1 MKTKILQALKQRY
14 SNLGVG
20 EKAFDGV
27 ADLLSKTI
35 TEEGKIEEGVGYAEA
50 FLKAYQSDLDKERG
64 SASQL
69 RKELEELKKPKKEEP
84 KKEDP
89 MTPSD
94 PSGEILKQVLEK
106 LDAQGEQ
113 LRVLR
118 GEKLHEGK
126 LSQINALLTEKK
138 VPTSF
143 SVMALSGRTFD
154 EGTNIEE
161 LVSNIEEGYKKF
173 QEEVANETFKGGAK
187 PDSGGGGTGD
197 ELDAIITQT
206 KEGTKSILNEK

>member
-1 MKTKILQALKQRY
+1 MKTKILQTLKQRY
-14 SNLGVG
+14 SNLGVS

-35 TEEGKIEEGVGYAEA
+35 TEESKIEEGVGYAEA

-69 RKELEELKKPKKEEP
+69 RKELEELKKPKKEETNTP
-84 KKEDP
+84 TP
-89 MTPSD
+89 PSD
-94 PSGEILKQVLEK
+94 PNGEILKQVLET
-106 LDAQGEQ
+106 LQAQGKEIQ
-113 LRVLR
+113 ALR
-118 GEKLHEGK
+118 GERSHEGK
-126 LSQINALLTEKK
+126 LSQINALLAEKK

>member
-1 MKTKILQALKQRY
+1 MKTKILQTLKQRY
-14 SNLGVG
+14 SNLGVS

-35 TEEGKIEEGVGYAEA
+35 TEESKIEEGVGYAEA

-64 SASQL
+64 SSSQL
-69 RKELEELKKPKKEEP
+69 RKELEELRKPKKEETNTP
-84 KKEDP
+84 TP
-89 MTPSD
+89 PSD
-94 PSGEILKQVLEK
+94 PNGEILKQVLET
-106 LDAQGEQ
+106 LQAQGKEIQ
-113 LRVLR
+113 ALR
-118 GEKLHEGK
+118 GERSHEGK
-126 LSQINALLTEKK
+126 LSQINALLAEKK